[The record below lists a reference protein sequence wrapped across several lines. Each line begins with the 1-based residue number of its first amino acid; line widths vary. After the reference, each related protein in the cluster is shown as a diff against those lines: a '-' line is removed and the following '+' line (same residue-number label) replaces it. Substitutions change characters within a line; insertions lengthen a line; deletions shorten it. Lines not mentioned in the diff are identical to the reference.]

1 MRKRELLERIE
12 WLEARESEHSQ
23 IVYDMQ
29 QRIEG
34 LELRLAMLETFRHS
48 IWCLSTDQGWQ
59 LPPPSAVGDPRH
71 EGGDI
76 PPPNRVHCGSPPI
89 SSYKGRG
96 EEP

>member
-34 LELRLAMLETFRHS
+34 LELHLAVLGINTS
-48 IWCLSTDQGWQ
+48 AW
-59 LPPPSAVGDPRH
+59 PPPPPVCAVRCSN
-71 EGGDI
+71 EG
-76 PPPNRVHCGSPPI
+76 P
-89 SSYKGRG
+89 
-96 EEP
+96 